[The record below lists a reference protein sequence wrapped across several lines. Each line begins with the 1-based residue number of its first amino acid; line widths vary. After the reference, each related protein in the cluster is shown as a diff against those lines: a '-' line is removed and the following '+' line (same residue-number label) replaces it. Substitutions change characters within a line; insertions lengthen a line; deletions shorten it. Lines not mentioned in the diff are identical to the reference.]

1 MRKKKMKKND
11 GKVMIQF
18 IKFGIVGV
26 SNTLVSLIIY
36 YVFIFFGAHYIIANT
51 AGFILGTLNAYFW
64 NNKFVFKQEQ
74 TEKRSHA
81 KTGMKVF
88 IAYGITYLLSTVLLI
103 LWVDVL
109 GISLGI
115 APILN
120 VCVTTPLNFIMNKLW
135 AFNERENE

>member
-1 MRKKKMKKND
+1 MKNSD
-11 GKVMIQF
+11 GKVITQF

-26 SNTLVSLIIY
+26 SNTLVSLLVY
-36 YVFIFFGAHYIIANT
+36 YILIFLGTHYIIANT

-64 NNKFVFKQEQ
+64 NSKFVFKQEQ
-74 TEKRSHA
+74 TQKRSHA

-88 IAYGITYLLSTVLLI
+88 MAYGITYLLSTVLLI

-120 VCVTTPLNFIMNKLW
+120 VCVTTPLNFIMNKWW
-135 AFNERENE
+135 AFNEREKE